1 MAAQGYG
8 EIAERLRRSTV
19 HLRIGGGREGSGS
32 GVIWSPD
39 GLIVTNAHVARSE
52 RAMVELWDG
61 RQLEAV
67 LGARD
72 TRRDLAS
79 LRVNRAADLPAAT
92 PGDSSALRPGE
103 LVMAVGNPLGFT
115 GALSTGVVHA
125 IGPLR
130 GLGSRSWVQ
139 ADVRLL
145 PGNSGGPLA
154 DAQGRVIG
162 INTMIAGRLALAVP
176 GNTVA
181 EFLRRGSSSVSL
193 GVVIQPVQ
201 VEFEGRRLG
210 LLVLKIVPESPAAA
224 ASLLPGDLLLGAS
237 GRAFRSPEDLAD
249 ALEASS
255 GSALPLDF
263 LRGDRRRVRQVTVR
277 LEPARAAAA

>member
-1 MAAQGYG
+1 MTTQGFG

-19 HLRIGGGREGSGS
+19 HLRIAGGREGNGS
-32 GVIWSPD
+32 GVIWHAD

-52 RAMVELWDG
+52 RATVELWDG
-61 RQLEAV
+61 RELDAV
-67 LGARD
+67 LDARD

-79 LRVNRAADLPAAT
+79 LRVNHASGLPAAT

-103 LVMAVGNPLGFT
+103 LVIAVGNPLGFT

-125 IGPLR
+125 LGPLR
-130 GLGSRSWVQ
+130 GVGSRSWVQ
-139 ADVRLL
+139 AAVRLL

-154 DAQGRVIG
+154 DAHGRVIG

-176 GNTVA
+176 SNTVA
-181 EFLRRGSSSVSL
+181 EFLRRGGSSVSL
-193 GVVIQPVQ
+193 GVVLQPVQ
-201 VEFEGRRLG
+201 VDFEGRRLG

-224 ASLLPGDLLLGAS
+224 ASLLPGDLLLGVA

-249 ALEASS
+249 ALEAN
-255 GSALPLDF
+255 GGGALSLDF
-263 LRGDRRRVRQVTVR
+263 LRGDRRTVRQVTVR
-277 LEPARAAAA
+277 LEPARAVAA